1 VLDMKKKKQK
11 ERPRTKSDV
20 LRELREV
27 DSKLKRPDDPG
38 VRGPQLS
45 PIALIRKRTI
55 LRQEIK
61 LFNRK
66 TATGEDSDAIKKHWA
81 RQIERAKKKIA
92 IQNKKDAELLKKA
105 KQSAKKDLKKD
116 KGFIKKAA
124 EKLSVKALEDLLRK
138 KREADKKST

>member
-1 VLDMKKKKQK
+1 M
-11 ERPRTKSDV
+11 RTKSDV

-61 LFNRK
+61 FFNRK
-66 TATGEDSDAIKKHWA
+66 TATGENSDAIKKHWA
-81 RQIERAKKKIA
+81 RQIKEAKKKIA
-92 IQNKKDAELLKKA
+92 IQNEKDAKLLKKA
-105 KQSAKKDLKKD
+105 EQSVKKDLKKD

-124 EKLSVKALEDLLRK
+124 EKLSIKELKALIDRK
-138 KREADKKST
+138 KVGKSGQSSS

>member
-1 VLDMKKKKQK
+1 M
-11 ERPRTKSDV
+11 RTKSDV

-45 PIALIRKRTI
+45 PIALIRERTI

-61 LFNRK
+61 FFNRK

-81 RQIERAKKKIA
+81 RQIKEAKKKIA
-92 IQNKKDAELLKKA
+92 IQNEKDAKLLKKA
-105 KQSAKKDLKKD
+105 EQSVKKDLKKD

-124 EKLSVKALEDLLRK
+124 EKLSIKELKALIDRK
-138 KREADKKST
+138 KVGKSGQSSS